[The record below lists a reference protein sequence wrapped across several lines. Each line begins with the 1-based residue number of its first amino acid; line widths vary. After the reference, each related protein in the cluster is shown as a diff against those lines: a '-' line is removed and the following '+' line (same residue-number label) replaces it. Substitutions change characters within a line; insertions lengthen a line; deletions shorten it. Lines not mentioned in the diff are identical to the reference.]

1 MLGIKKLDLYVL
13 KTFLPLFVGAFLIS
27 LFVFMLQTTW
37 RWINEL
43 VGKGL
48 TVDILAEFFAEMALT
63 LVPMSLPLA
72 VLLAMLIS
80 FGNMGEKYEIL
91 AMKAA
96 GVPLVRIMAPL
107 FVFALGVAG
116 LSFYFQN
123 TVSARASLRL
133 KQLALSMKQ
142 ASPVLEI
149 PEGVFYNGIPKT
161 NLYVAKKD
169 AERGMLYDVI
179 IYRTDAGSEDA
190 RIVVADSACLEMAAD
205 KRSLKL
211 QLWSGLQFENLQSG
225 GGGLTGQLD
234 MPFDRE
240 TFVYK
245 QLIIDFDANFKEMD
259 QANMSATPTS
269 KDLSE
274 LAIAIDSMNYQIDS
288 VGRQQWRMGLLQ
300 QFVDMR
306 RNRKGVD
313 SIVALIDREA
323 RVAVGQAA
331 TPPTTTPAQT
341 TPATSVANSDS
352 SVADM
357 PARAATGASPAVAK
371 TASPTA
377 HRITALPPIGMM
389 SSHQVPV
396 AKLPFDSITA
406 RLDGE
411 AHTNALRAMQG
422 VVRMQQQDWE
432 WRKMET
438 ESTKG
443 IIRRFQ
449 VEQHNKFALS
459 LSCIIFF
466 FVGGALG
473 AIIRK
478 GGLGMPT
485 VLSVLIFIFYYI
497 INTSGMKMARDGKW
511 EMWIGMWT
519 SSVVFTLLG
528 AYLTYKANRDSVV
541 FNSELYTAFFRKLFA
556 LRTKRNLFRKE
567 VIITPPDYAT
577 CSAELAELAAAAR
590 HYRHT
595 QHLKR
600 LPNYFGIFFAH
611 HKDEAIALLTER
623 LERVVLALSY
633 SRHHEVIAWLN
644 SLPVIYA
651 TAHVSPFERKEL
663 NIAAGVLLPVGV
675 VLWLRMWYFRLR
687 LYKELKQIERVCDQL
702 ATHTATLND

>member
-37 RWINEL
+37 RWVNEL

-48 TVDILAEFFAEMALT
+48 TVDILGEFFTEMALT

-142 ASPVLEI
+142 ASPALEI

-190 RIVVADSACLEMAAD
+190 RIVVADSACLEMSVD
-205 KRSLKL
+205 KQSLRL

-225 GGGLTGQLD
+225 GSAMTGQLD

-269 KDLSE
+269 KNLDE
-274 LAIAIDSMNYQIDS
+274 LAIGIDSMNYMIDS
-288 VGRQQWRMGLLQ
+288 LGRQQWRTALMQ
-300 QFVDMR
+300 NFVEMR
-306 RNRKGVD
+306 RDAKGKD
-313 SIVALIDREA
+313 DIVRLIDKEGGRDILA
-323 RVAVGQAA
+323 PTDTAGGTRQA
-331 TPPTTTPAQT
+331 TPKPL
-341 TPATSVANSDS
+341 
-352 SVADM
+352 
-357 PARAATGASPAVAK
+357 
-371 TASPTA
+371 
-377 HRITALPPIGMM
+377 RISTLPPLATM
-389 SSHQVPV
+389 SSTKVPEV
-396 AKLPFDSITA
+396 KQNFDTVVA
-406 RLDGE
+406 RLDAE
-411 AHTNALRAMQG
+411 VRRQVLQTMQG
-422 VVRMQQQDWE
+422 HTRMHQQDWE
-432 WRKMET
+432 WRKMEV

-443 IIRRFQ
+443 VVRRFE
-449 VEQHNKFALS
+449 VEQHNKFALA
-459 LSCIIFF
+459 LSCVIFF

-485 VLSVLIFIFYYI
+485 VVSVLIFIFYYI

-511 EMWIGMWT
+511 DMWIGMWT
-519 SSVVFTLLG
+519 SSVVFIVLG
-528 AYLTYKANRDSVV
+528 GYLTYKANRDSVV
-541 FNSELYTAFFRKLFA
+541 FNSEAYVAFFRKLFA

-577 CSAELAELAAAAR
+577 LSPEMGAIATTAR
-590 HYRHT
+590 HYRHS
-595 QHLKR
+595 QRLKR
-600 LPNYFGIFFAH
+600 LPNYFGIFFAYH
-611 HKDEAIALLTER
+611 TDEAIAHLSDR
-623 LERVVLALSY
+623 LETAVLALSY

-644 SLPVIYA
+644 ALPVLYA
-651 TAHVSPFERKEL
+651 SAHVSPFQRKWL
-663 NIAAGVLLPVGV
+663 NVLAGVILPIGL

-687 LYKELKQIERVCDQL
+687 LYKELKQIERVGEQI
-702 ATHTATLND
+702 ATYTATLTD